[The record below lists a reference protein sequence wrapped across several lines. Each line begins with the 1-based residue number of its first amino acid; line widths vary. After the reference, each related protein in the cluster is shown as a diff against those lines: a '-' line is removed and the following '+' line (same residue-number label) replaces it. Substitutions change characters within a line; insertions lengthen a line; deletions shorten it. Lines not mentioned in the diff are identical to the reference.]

1 MFCEILPLCNF
12 PASLPVSHSASP
24 LLLHCCHSAFIRH
37 ARPQSGVNTANEIE
51 IISGARTCWCKSV
64 IVFCCFVFFAFLA
77 LQGSLCQFGARAL
90 KGVRGTFFF
99 KFLVCL
105 FFCFG
110 PRADLQGTLNSL
122 ASRLLPSP
130 TSRQAVQA
138 ELDAR
143 RSDWA
148 LSLDQ
153 LAQYTDSLEKEL
165 IKMASNMRRSRTEIL
180 HLSVRW
186 APPSFLFFFLRLF
199 LCCFVSL
206 TLGTKVAEPPAR
218 GSVF

>member
-1 MFCEILPLCNF
+1 M
-12 PASLPVSHSASP
+12 
-24 LLLHCCHSAFIRH
+24 
-37 ARPQSGVNTANEIE
+37 
-51 IISGARTCWCKSV
+51 
-64 IVFCCFVFFAFLA
+64 
-77 LQGSLCQFGARAL
+77 
-90 KGVRGTFFF
+90 
-99 KFLVCL
+99 
-105 FFCFG
+105 
-110 PRADLQGTLNSL
+110 PRANLQGTLTSL
-122 ASRLLPSP
+122 ASHLLPSP
-130 TSRQAVQA
+130 TFRQAVQA

-199 LCCFVSL
+199 VCFFDSEHKGGRA
-206 TLGTKVAEPPAR
+206 T
-218 GSVF
+218 GSRKCRRLPN